1 MPVNPCGAYRND
13 TITTKS
19 TRDLLWTPVQ
29 GELLTH
35 KRPHRFSHLP
45 WTQRCLPPPPAG
57 QAGSLLIPVAPTSA
71 VAMQLPAD
79 RRWRASQLSRNL
91 AQRINSLPQCVN
103 LAPFLIGKMMIA
115 RRHLIPS
122 NDVLTE
128 RTGIIS
134 LTCNQRDEYALA
146 SALSSK
152 SSVAL
157 RC

>member
-1 MPVNPCGAYRND
+1 MASD
-13 TITTKS
+13 
-19 TRDLLWTPVQ
+19 
-29 GELLTH
+29 
-35 KRPHRFSHLP
+35 
-45 WTQRCLPPPPAG
+45 
-57 QAGSLLIPVAPTSA
+57 PTA
-71 VAMQLPAD
+71 C
-79 RRWRASQLSRNL
+79 NL
-91 AQRINSLPQCVN
+91 AQRISSLPQCVN

-122 NDVLTE
+122 NDVLME